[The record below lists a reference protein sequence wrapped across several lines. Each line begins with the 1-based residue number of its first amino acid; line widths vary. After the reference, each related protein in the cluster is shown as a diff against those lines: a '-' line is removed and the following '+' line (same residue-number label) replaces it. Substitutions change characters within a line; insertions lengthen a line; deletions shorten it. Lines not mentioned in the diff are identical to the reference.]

1 MFADKRSDPIGLI
14 WQVTETIVTSVRF
27 TSRKLSVD
35 FVQGAYL
42 ELLINSDLNFE
53 LKLEQKIPVKCLL
66 EGRDV
71 FFFFSTG
78 FEKSF
83 FFSHVLHITAIK
95 QKKIWEREY
104 PNSVVLVI
112 CPLIGLIENQIRK
125 DNVSD
130 LFSDNPWP
138 QLLFASAE
146 KAPDNDFNNHKD
158 RSSEVPQPKLNL

>member
-66 EGRDV
+66 EWRDV
-71 FFFFSTG
+71 FAVMLTG
-78 FEKSF
+78 FEKSFF

-95 QKKIWEREY
+95 QKKIWEI
-104 PNSVVLVI
+104 LVI